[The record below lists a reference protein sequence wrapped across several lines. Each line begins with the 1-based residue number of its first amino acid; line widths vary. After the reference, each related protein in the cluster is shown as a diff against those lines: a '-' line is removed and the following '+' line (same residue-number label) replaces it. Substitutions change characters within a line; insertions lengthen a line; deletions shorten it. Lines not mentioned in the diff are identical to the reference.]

1 MQAIM
6 ELRHHVPPPH
16 GGQPVLIGGTPPD
29 SARAAIVLAHGRG
42 AAARDILE
50 LHHQW
55 QAAGFAFVAPQAA
68 DFTWYPEPF
77 LAPFERN
84 EPQLS
89 SGLALFAGVVE
100 ELEARGLPVERQIL
114 LGFSQG
120 GCLTLEFAARN
131 ARRWGGVVGLSAGLI
146 GPLGRRWDFT
156 GSLAGTPVFL
166 GCGDTDPHI
175 PRERLE
181 ESAVVLERLGGNVEL
196 QVYPGLG
203 HAMNREELD
212 RVQSLIALI
221 SAGEGAAHAPRREV

>member
-77 LAPFERN
+77 LAPFGRN

-120 GCLTLEFAARN
+120 GCGASCGAPGSRPAGPEIELVFGPDPADTL
-131 ARRWGGVVGLSAGLI
+131 
-146 GPLGRRWDFT
+146 
-156 GSLAGTPVFL
+156 
-166 GCGDTDPHI
+166 
-175 PRERLE
+175 
-181 ESAVVLERLGGNVEL
+181 
-196 QVYPGLG
+196 
-203 HAMNREELD
+203 
-212 RVQSLIALI
+212 
-221 SAGEGAAHAPRREV
+221 